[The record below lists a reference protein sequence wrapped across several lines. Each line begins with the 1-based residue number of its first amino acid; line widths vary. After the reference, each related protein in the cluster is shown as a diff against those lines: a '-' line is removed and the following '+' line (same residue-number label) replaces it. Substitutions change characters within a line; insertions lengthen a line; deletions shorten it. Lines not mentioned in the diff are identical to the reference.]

1 MALSLSGTTG
11 IVTANIAASNIT
23 TATIADANVTPGKL
37 SQPMTL
43 ATAQNAT
50 GTSVDFT
57 SIPSWAKRITVM
69 LNEVSAA
76 TASALQVQIGDSG
89 GVETTGYA
97 VNTSVVRGAYA
108 GAVGNSTSTSGF
120 VLQNYSTSTADSVS
134 GHLILT
140 NISGN
145 IWVGSGLVSVGPF
158 NSYDVHMFAGTK
170 TLSSVLDR
178 VRLTTLA
185 AATLDAG
192 SINIM
197 YEG

>member
-1 MALSLSGTTG
+1 MPLSLSGTTG
-11 IVTANIAASNIT
+11 IVTANIATSNIT
-23 TATIADANVTPGKL
+23 TATIADANVTPAKL

-43 ATAQNAT
+43 ATVQSAT
-50 GTSVDFT
+50 GTNVDFT
-57 SIPSWAKRITVM
+57 GIPSWAKKITVM
-69 LNEVSAA
+69 LDSVSAA
-76 TASALQVQIGDSG
+76 TASALQIQIGDSG
-89 GVETTGYA
+89 GVETTGYV
-97 VNTSVVRGAYA
+97 VNTAVIRGAYS
-108 GAVGNSTSTSGF
+108 GAVGNTTSTSGF
-120 VLQNYSTSTADSVS
+120 VLQNYSASTADSVS

-145 IWVGSGLVSVGPF
+145 TWVGSGLISVGPF
-158 NSYDVHMFAGTK
+158 NSYDMHMFAGTK